1 MCVDSYSQ
9 MLDLPAF
16 FSSNSEIMGVVCTHG
31 VGRFHEPSRSS
42 NFGAPQSW
50 DPWDTPK
57 SPYVHGEN
65 NWELRT
71 FCSQASNL
79 KPLGTG
85 LLSALM
91 TPSSQCLGSGPVAA
105 KYHRVLVRFEACSRI
120 FICLYYI
127 YIIYNYNYLYL
138 YSCLYVHLFIR
149 IHVLTDGLDNCYR
162 GI

>member
-1 MCVDSYSQ
+1 MICRYEMENNLRIFHIYVTRTIVYPRVTEEKIYIKKCLLKVCVCVDSYSQ

-57 SPYVHGEN
+57 SPFSCGEN
-65 NWELRT
+65 DWELRT

-85 LLSALM
+85 Q
-91 TPSSQCLGSGPVAA
+91 PG
-105 KYHRVLVRFEACSRI
+105 AC
-120 FICLYYI
+120 
-127 YIIYNYNYLYL
+127 
-138 YSCLYVHLFIR
+138 
-149 IHVLTDGLDNCYR
+149 
-162 GI
+162 

>member
-42 NFGAPQSW
+42 NFGAPQPW

-57 SPYVHGEN
+57 SPFSYMFMGKMTG
-65 NWELRT
+65 NWGT

-85 LLSALM
+85 QPGACWVRWWHPPANASEVAL
-91 TPSSQCLGSGPVAA
+91 CLRSITEFWSGS
-105 KYHRVLVRFEACSRI
+105 KHVLGYLFVYI
-120 FICLYYI
+120 IYI
-127 YIIYNYNYLYL
+127 YIIPIIII
-138 YSCLYVHLFIR
+138 YSY
-149 IHVLTDGLDNCYR
+149 IHVYMYICLSAYMY
-162 GI
+162 